1 MAFGT
6 LWRAGIYHGLTV
18 LPRASALTA
27 VFSFAS
33 ENKRDAKRNTQ
44 ETAKQAR
51 GLGREGQLAGNKGL
65 MKWTQANRRGL

>member
-1 MAFGT
+1 MA
-6 LWRAGIYHGLTV
+6 LV
-18 LPRASALTA
+18 LPGASAQTA

-51 GLGREGQLAGNKGL
+51 GLGREGQLVGNKGL
-65 MKWTQANRRGL
+65 MKGSQTNSRGL

>member
-1 MAFGT
+1 MGLCGGPGF
-6 LWRAGIYHGLTV
+6 INGLTV

-27 VFSFAS
+27 VLSFTF

-51 GLGREGQLAGNKGL
+51 GLGREGQLVGNEGL
-65 MKWTQANRRGL
+65 MKWTQANSRGL